1 MRRGTKGAAVF
12 TTSDLSPDF
21 FCSNGY
27 ASSSEVQA
35 PFISPSGRCYYRV
48 SESEADCSAAYAGRS
63 RICLCSSPCLE
74 GYYGTSS
81 QCRRCPRRSTSAA
94 GKSFVTSCICEN
106 DSYLVADL
114 TKPYG
119 YVAVC
124 YCDAYTDTHPYIFVS
139 HVHTP
144 NQFRTYTYTD
154 SYILHTFW
162 HAGARDFVSNVQ
174 CLCNPLRAAPTYQT
188 ANVRQAFISQM
199 VWLSVLRALPEP
211 QAQLVA
217 PVRTPA
223 NVKQDT
229 TSRQLNSTSVAS
241 SAQTRPIVPRVALVF
256 NSVYATRVSVSPQTA
271 TTDVL
276 LHQTTFANQK

>member
-1 MRRGTKGAAVF
+1 MCEESLVADARRATKGAVVF

-27 ASSSEVQA
+27 VSSSEVQA
-35 PFISPSGRCYYRV
+35 PFISPSGRCYYRA

-63 RICLCSSPCLE
+63 RICLCSSPCLA
-74 GYYGTSS
+74 GYYGTSSS
-81 QCRRCPRRSTSAA
+81 QCRRCPRRSTSEA

-106 DSYLVADL
+106 GFYLVADF

-119 YVAVC
+119 YHTRSVTLC
-124 YCDAYTDTHPYIFVS
+124 YFDAYTDTHPYIGVS

-144 NQFRTYTYTD
+144 HQFHTHTD
-154 SYILHTFW
+154 THSYILHAFL
-162 HAGARDFVSNVQ
+162 HAGARDFVRNVQ
-174 CLCNPLRAAPTYQT
+174 CLCSPFRAAPTCQT
-188 ANVRQAFISQM
+188 ANARQAFISQM
-199 VWLSVLRALPEP
+199 VSLSALRALQEP

-223 NVKQDT
+223 NVKQDI

-241 SAQTRPIVPRVALVF
+241 SAQTRPIAPRGV
-256 NSVYATRVSVSPQTA
+256 
-271 TTDVL
+271 
-276 LHQTTFANQK
+276 